1 MQNCKKLDFEN
12 VFPPFHGFSTKSF
25 PDFRGFQFPRFSPSP
40 KNREY
45 GGPPVYFNKT

>member
-1 MQNCKKLDFEN
+1 MQNCQKLDFEN

-25 PDFRGFQFPRFSPSP
+25 PDVRGFLIPQ

-45 GGPPVYFNKT
+45 GGLPV